1 MLRRSVLMRGT
12 PPGAGS
18 APRVSTS
25 SDVQTM
31 ETILRKRTPLA
42 NAPLPQPTR
51 SPDED
56 RTTRIAFYFLMGTLL
71 ASLIYFM
78 LVPFFI

>member
-1 MLRRSVLMRGT
+1 
-12 PPGAGS
+12 
-18 APRVSTS
+18 
-25 SDVQTM
+25 M

-42 NAPLPQPTR
+42 DAPSPQPTR

-56 RTTRIAFYFLMGTLL
+56 RSTRIAFYFLMGTLL

-78 LVPFFI
+78 LLLFFI